1 MPMKNSSTLSLPR
14 RRRLVKNTC
23 ESRTIQGGTSRVKE
37 STVDFLR
44 QFARAYNPLPLANA
58 SLSGIVV
65 VLWPI
70 S

>member
-14 RRRLVKNTC
+14 RRRLVKTC

-58 SLSGIVV
+58 SLSGII
-65 VLWPI
+65 LN
-70 S
+70 

>member
-44 QFARAYNPLPLANA
+44 QFARAYNRFRVANET
-58 SLSGIVV
+58 LYVIK
-65 VLWPI
+65 LI
-70 S
+70 